1 MKTQLFKKII
11 VSGEIELISGLHI
24 GGNKDNV
31 EIGGIDRIVIRNKID
46 RRPYIPGSS
55 LKGKIRSLL
64 EIATGS
70 NGKSD
75 FQKSSYTTSEGQL
88 VAEVF
93 GNAGDGT
100 KNDTGDQSRI
110 IFRDCN
116 LTILSQ
122 QKLFDSEFTD
132 TDYTEIKTE
141 TAIDRIKGMAKDKSL
156 RQFERV
162 PAGASFDF
170 SFVINIIAQNEDEA
184 INKEQLYLNLIKAG
198 LTLLEDDYLGG
209 CGSRGYG
216 QIKVNIDWDN
226 IEHKAV
232 EAYFKH

>member
-1 MKTQLFKKII
+1 MKNQLFKKII
-11 VSGEIELISGLHI
+11 IKGEIELISGLHI
-24 GGNKDNV
+24 GGNKESV
-31 EIGGIDRIVIRNKID
+31 EIGGIDSIVIRNKID

-70 NGKSD
+70 NGKSN
-75 FQKSSYTTSEGQL
+75 FQKSSYTSSEGQL

-141 TAIDRIKGMAKDKSL
+141 NSINRITGKSDGGL

-162 PAGASFDF
+162 PAGAVF
-170 SFVINIIAQNEDEA
+170 SFNLVVNIIAKTKEDADENE
-184 INKEQLYLNLIKAG
+184 KQYLNLIKAG
-198 LTLLEDDYLGG
+198 LKLLEDDYLGG

-216 QIKVNIDWDN
+216 QIKVNIDWNN